1 MSYLF
6 NLFIKKSEPESEQN
20 LEIAKNIRSKSTKQK
35 RYMQRKRLSNPN
47 YDKIERLQKRESIIK
62 LKNDLN
68 DIVDINEILFYVLL
82 EQCDNMT
89 GTDLIRNLQKIFE
102 RKKLFAIDILQS
114 KNEFYINLEHDEYD
128 LPDLDLNIWP
138 ENLRPV
144 ILNLLKQNT

>member
-20 LEIAKNIRSKSTKQK
+20 LEIVKNNRSKSTKQK
-35 RYMQRKRLSNPN
+35 MYMQRKRLSNPN
-47 YDKIERLQKRESIIK
+47 YDKLERLQKRERIIK
-62 LKNDLN
+62 NKNELNDL
-68 DIVDINEILFYVLL
+68 VDINEILFYVLL
-82 EQCDNMT
+82 EQCDNLT
-89 GTDLIRNLQKIFE
+89 GLNLIRNLQKVLQ
-102 RKKLFAIDILQS
+102 RKKLFAFDILQS

-128 LPDLDLNIWP
+128 LPDLDLNLWP